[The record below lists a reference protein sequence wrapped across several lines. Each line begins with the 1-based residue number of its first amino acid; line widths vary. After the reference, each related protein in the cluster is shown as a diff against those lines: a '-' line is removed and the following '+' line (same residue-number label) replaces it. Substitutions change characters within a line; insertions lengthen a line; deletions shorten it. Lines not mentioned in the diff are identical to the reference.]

1 MKRYKLLLKSFVCRG
16 AEIKEQEMIK
26 KYVKKY
32 AEKYGYEPTFGEI
45 FNAYTNGDLDWLN
58 MPDEFEDAIIEE
70 AERLGL
76 Y

>member
-1 MKRYKLLLKSFVCRG
+1 
-16 AEIKEQEMIK
+16 MIK

-32 AEKYGYEPTFGEI
+32 VKKYGYEPTFGEI

-58 MPDEFEDAIIEE
+58 MPDELEDAIIEE